1 MLAGNFFKIEQ
12 SEISSGH
19 ISAAIQLNPEHP
31 VYEGHFPGMPVV
43 PGVCQ
48 VQMVKEILCSSW
60 EGAFLLTDS
69 KMCKFINMMNPKEV
83 TGLKCD
89 ISWSETPGGEI
100 SFSGELADAERTY
113 LKIKGILKNVNKP
126 QKHENTKLDDG

>member
-1 MLAGNFFKIEQ
+1 MLAGDFFTIEQ
-12 SEISSGH
+12 TEIHTGH
-19 ISAAIQLNPEHP
+19 ISAIVRLNPEHP
-31 VYEGHFPGMPVV
+31 VYDGHFPGNPVV

-48 VQMVKEILCSSW
+48 VQIIKEILCSVRDG
-60 EGAFLLTDS
+60 EFLLSES

-89 ISWSETPGGEI
+89 ISWSENPVGEI

-113 LKIKGILKNVNKP
+113 LKMKGTIKKS
-126 QKHENTKLDDG
+126 Q